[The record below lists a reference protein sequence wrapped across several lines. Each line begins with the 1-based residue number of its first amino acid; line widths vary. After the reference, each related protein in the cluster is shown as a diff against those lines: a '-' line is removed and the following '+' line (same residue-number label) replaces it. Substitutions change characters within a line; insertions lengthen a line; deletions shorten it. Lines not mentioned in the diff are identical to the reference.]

1 MDTQFVD
8 QIWRMLFGVY
18 SFNYG
23 EKNKL
28 ESEWRCNKIRV
39 ATFILMGSPYYDGS
53 ESICKPI
60 GEDLLFVD
68 RPDHLSLRLPKT
80 HVKKGFSDINEDKS
94 FSNFFMKLSNSSE
107 VCEE

>member
-1 MDTQFVD
+1 
-8 QIWRMLFGVY
+8 
-18 SFNYG
+18 
-23 EKNKL
+23 
-28 ESEWRCNKIRV
+28 
-39 ATFILMGSPYYDGS
+39 MGSPYYDGS